1 MNKLVPLIL
10 LIMSI
15 TSCSDLNDER
25 VMQSFHLNKEP
36 LQIVTKTL
44 TSQSPNLIQEFTAG
58 SVIGLYVVS
67 ENTGDIYNGN
77 THYKNIRAEA
87 WQENRKLNWEQ
98 ERPVFLDSEPAIVYA
113 YSPYQNTASFDPENI
128 PVKVS
133 SDAIQSIDYMY
144 GSQTKGQK
152 AINKISPV
160 ALLDMNH
167 ALSLLSFQIHL
178 TPETKGCYLL
188 SSIQV
193 GNKAGGTTLFYRG
206 FLNIK
211 TGEIKRDAGNNAS
224 TRLELGELQML
235 TPVLS
240 DPLQIKVMPT
250 PQEISKGDVE
260 VLFRINNETFTFK
273 VPSHTLWKKGEKYQ
287 YSLSFNGKKLKLEN
301 TSISEWAPMKKKV

>member
-1 MNKLVPLIL
+1 M
-10 LIMSI
+10 
-15 TSCSDLNDER
+15 
-25 VMQSFHLNKEP
+25 
-36 LQIVTKTL
+36 
-44 TSQSPNLIQEFTAG
+44 
-58 SVIGLYVVS
+58 
-67 ENTGDIYNGN
+67 
-77 THYKNIRAEA
+77 
-87 WQENRKLNWEQ
+87 
-98 ERPVFLDSEPAIVYA
+98 
-113 YSPYQNTASFDPENI
+113 
-128 PVKVS
+128 
-133 SDAIQSIDYMY
+133 
-144 GSQTKGQK
+144 
-152 AINKISPV
+152 
-160 ALLDMNH
+160 
-167 ALSLLSFQIHL
+167 SLLSFQIHL

-211 TGEIKRDAGNNAS
+211 TGEIKRDTGNNAS